1 MIFEV
6 LPKLRSLIL
15 SLITGVVIGILLT
28 INSRSTSYENNNPVS
43 HNNWKLVSSFQ
54 SENDFIGEI
63 GTKISNKF
71 NSIEKGKFFIKF
83 YGPNTLI
90 PNSQIF
96 NAVKAGKIEFALTT
110 SKIWKGKSSAFELF
124 NGSPFGPDILTLLS
138 WFYDNEGKKIYES
151 LYSRFNIHSLP
162 CGITGIVG
170 AGWFNKTIEKTSDL
184 KGLKVATSGLVS
196 EVYKK
201 VGAKIV
207 KVNLKNLI
215 NAFKLKQIDAVTF
228 SIPLIDKNLD
238 LSKYAKYYYM
248 PGWNQQS
255 GVIDLIIN
263 KQIWGKLGLKSQNV
277 IESIC
282 LATNM
287 EMLSFGEA
295 NQFNELKN
303 KIIRG
308 AEVKQFGPKVLRLF
322 EKGWKSVAE
331 ENSKNNKDFEKILKS
346 IANYKKDYLIWNDLS
361 KVGKK

>member
-1 MIFEV
+1 M
-6 LPKLRSLIL
+6 
-15 SLITGVVIGILLT
+15 
-28 INSRSTSYENNNPVS
+28 
-43 HNNWKLVSSFQ
+43 
-54 SENDFIGEI
+54 
-63 GTKISNKF
+63 
-71 NSIEKGKFFIKF
+71 
-83 YGPNTLI
+83 
-90 PNSQIF
+90 
-96 NAVKAGKIEFALTT
+96 
-110 SKIWKGKSSAFELF
+110 
-124 NGSPFGPDILTLLS
+124 
-138 WFYDNEGKKIYES
+138 
-151 LYSRFNIHSLP
+151 
-162 CGITGIVG
+162 
-170 AGWFNKTIEKTSDL
+170 
-184 KGLKVATSGLVS
+184 
-196 EVYKK
+196 
-201 VGAKIV
+201 
-207 KVNLKNLI
+207 
-215 NAFKLKQIDAVTF
+215 KQIDAVTF